1 MDDRRRARG
10 TLEQE
15 VLAVLAAAGEP
26 LTSAQVREELG
37 DDLAY
42 TTVMTVLG
50 RLYDKGEVTR
60 ARSGRAFA
68 YGAVQDGAELTAR
81 KMGRLLDADDDR
93 AAVLTRFVSVLSAAD
108 EALLVD
114 LLQRA
119 ESAGT
124 PGPSTEDHRGGPR

>member
-1 MDDRRRARG
+1 MDDRRRPRG

-15 VLAVLAAAGEP
+15 VLAVLMGAAGP

-60 ARSGRAFA
+60 TRAGRAFA
-68 YGAVQDGAELTAR
+68 YGAVLDGAELTAR
-81 KMGRLLDADDDR
+81 KMRRLLDADDDR
-93 AAVLTRFVSVLSAAD
+93 AAVLTRFVHVLAPAD
-108 EALLVD
+108 EALLQD
-114 LLQRA
+114 LLRRVDRRD
-119 ESAGT
+119 
-124 PGPSTEDHRGGPR
+124 PSTVDGAR